1 MIRAPAGG
9 IRGSGTYIDKSILTS
24 VFTYTNNVYRSEGY
38 QPHNSWESTLKI
50 APPLLLQRNDKVIF
64 FWQVETESATS

>member
-9 IRGSGTYIDKSILTS
+9 IRGSGTCIDKSILTS
-24 VFTYTNNVYRSEGY
+24 VFTYTNNMYRSEEY
-38 QPHNSWESTLKI
+38 QPDNSWESTLKI
-50 APPLLLQRNDKVIF
+50 APPLLLQRNDNVIF